1 MAWTSNGANAE
12 LQAGMSP
19 TPVTGH
25 VNPFS
30 HTLGGTLDDSAG
42 AADQG
47 LADTSGRWSS
57 EGAEAAVTPHS
68 VLAPYSF
75 SRSANGSDGQNY
87 LPDGAY
93 LGNSDGMSSTD
104 FENNLS
110 LRMAGGKGN
119 LT

>member
-1 MAWTSNGANAE
+1 MAEIGGSANDAFGQG
-12 LQAGMSP
+12 LNHTQNAGHTNLGSI
-19 TPVTGH
+19 
-25 VNPFS
+25 
-30 HTLGGTLDDSAG
+30 TLGDAASS
-42 AADQG
+42 ADQG

-110 LRMAGGKGN
+110 LRMAGGNGN